1 MLTIQKLYE
10 HCEELIKNGQ
20 GDRIVLLCVND
31 KDFYPLNFEFSSP
44 VYNNEA
50 VYEKIE
56 ELNLEEDNV
65 IVLN

>member
-1 MLTIQKLYE
+1 MLTIKDLHN

-31 KDFYPLNFEFSSP
+31 KEFYPLNFEFSSP

-56 ELNLEEDNV
+56 ELNLEEDEV
-65 IVLN
+65 IILN

>member
-1 MLTIQKLYE
+1 MLTIKDLHN

-31 KDFYPLNFEFSSP
+31 KEFYPLNFEFSSP

-50 VYEKIE
+50 VYAKIE
-56 ELNLEEDNV
+56 ELNLEEDEV
-65 IVLN
+65 VVLN